1 MPEEKGTAWG
11 GGWIWIIIVI
21 LIIFLLVP
29 GIFVVDKK

>member
-1 MPEEKGTAWG
+1 MPEGKGAAWD

-21 LIIFLLVP
+21 LIIFLFVP

>member
-1 MPEEKGTAWG
+1 MPEGKGAAWG

-29 GIFVVDKK
+29 GIFVLDEK